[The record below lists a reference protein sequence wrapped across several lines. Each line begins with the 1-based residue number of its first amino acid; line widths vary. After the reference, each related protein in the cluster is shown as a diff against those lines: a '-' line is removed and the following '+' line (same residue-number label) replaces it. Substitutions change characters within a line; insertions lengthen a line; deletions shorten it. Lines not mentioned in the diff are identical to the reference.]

1 MRNNASG
8 FALAD
13 DLQWFGLQLDVIS
26 GCCCAEPFM
35 VRLDGLAQPK
45 PESTGGRTSLVST
58 RSSLTPAARPPAGF
72 QQADLL
78 GVVLAHQQFL

>member
-1 MRNNASG
+1 
-8 FALAD
+8 
-13 DLQWFGLQLDVIS
+13 
-26 GCCCAEPFM
+26 M